1 MFNRLKKLV
10 LVTSFSLCF
19 MLISA
24 QIISF
29 AEVRDLKDSAVA
41 AWSFEGNLEDITDNG
56 NDGKKLGKT
65 TFVAGKFGKAIRLS
79 GKGDGVITPKL
90 APMNEV
96 TVAHWSKCTGRIGA
110 WRVWINV
117 DGWQKGAVHHQLYP
131 GNEIGW
137 SIHTNKPTDVQAK
150 LLIDDKQK
158 GKWHHIAVV
167 YSAGQKNVKFYI
179 NGELNNEGK
188 YTSVGPAILGPA
200 RIGSW
205 DGGGR
210 DYEGEI
216 DEFAI
221 FNTALSATDIKSIA
235 TKSLATV
242 LSGDTSVD
250 AVGKATAVWARIRAV
265 Y

>member
-1 MFNRLKKLV
+1 MLKRLALV
-10 LVTSFSLCF
+10 ASFALCF

-24 QIISF
+24 QIIGF

-41 AWSFEGNLEDITDNG
+41 AWSFEGNFKDMTDNG

-65 TFVAGKFGKAIRLS
+65 TFVAGKFGKAISLS

-117 DGWQKGAVHHQLYP
+117 DSWQKGAVHHQLYP
-131 GNEIGW
+131 GNQIGW
-137 SIHTNKPTDVQAK
+137 SIHTNTPTDVQAK

-167 YSAGQKNVKFYI
+167 YSAGKKT
-179 NGELNNEGK
+179 L
-188 YTSVGPAILGPA
+188 IL
-200 RIGSW
+200 S
-205 DGGGR
+205 
-210 DYEGEI
+210 
-216 DEFAI
+216 
-221 FNTALSATDIKSIA
+221 
-235 TKSLATV
+235 SL
-242 LSGDTSVD
+242 
-250 AVGKATAVWARIRAV
+250 IR
-265 Y
+265 

>member
-1 MFNRLKKLV
+1 MFGKLNGTAV
-10 LVTSFSLCF
+10 FAFCSI
-19 MLISA
+19 LILA
-24 QIISF
+24 QTISF
-29 AEVRDLKDSAVA
+29 AKVKNLKDSAVA
-41 AWSFEGNLEDITDNG
+41 AWSFEGNVKDVSSNG
-56 NDGKKLGKT
+56 NDGKILGKT
-65 TFVAGKFGKAIRLS
+65 KFVAGKFGQAIGLS

-90 APMNEV
+90 TPMNEV
-96 TVAHWSKCTGRIGA
+96 TVAHWSKCTGRVGA

-131 GNEIGW
+131 GNQIGW
-137 SIHTNKPTDVQAK
+137 SIHTNTPTDVQAK

-221 FNTALSATDIKSIA
+221 FNTALSATHIKSIA

-250 AVGKATAVWARIRAV
+250 AIGKATAVWAKIRAV

>member
-1 MFNRLKKLV
+1 MLKRLV

-24 QIISF
+24 KIIVF
-29 AEVRDLKDSAVA
+29 AEIRDLKDSAVA
-41 AWSFEGNLEDITDNG
+41 AWSFEGNLKDMTDNG

-65 TFVAGKFGKAIRLS
+65 TFVAGKFGKAISLS

-131 GNEIGW
+131 DNQIGW
-137 SIHTNKPTDVQAK
+137 SIHTNTPTDVQAK

-158 GKWHHIAVV
+158 GKWNHIAVV

-179 NGELNNEGK
+179 NGELNSEGK

-216 DEFAI
+216 DEFVI
-221 FNTALSATDIKSIA
+221 FNTALSATHIKSIA
-235 TKSLATV
+235 TKSLATI
-242 LSGDTSVD
+242 LSGDTSVG
-250 AVGKATAVWARIRAV
+250 AVGKATAVWAKIRAV

>member
-1 MFNRLKKLV
+1 MLKRLV
-10 LVTSFSLCF
+10 LVTSFSPCF

-24 QIISF
+24 QIIGF
-29 AEVRDLKDSAVA
+29 AEIRDLKDSAVA
-41 AWSFEGNLEDITDNG
+41 AWSFEGNFKDMTDNG

-65 TFVAGKFGKAIRLS
+65 TFVAGKFGKAISLS

-110 WRVWINV
+110 WRVWINF

-131 GNEIGW
+131 DNQIGW
-137 SIHTNKPTDVQAK
+137 SIYTNTPTDVQAK

-158 GKWHHIAVV
+158 GKCQHIAIV

-179 NGELNNEGK
+179 NGVLNSEGK

-221 FNTALSATDIKSIA
+221 FNTALSATQIKSIA
-235 TKSLATV
+235 TKSLAAI

-250 AVGKATAVWARIRAV
+250 AVGKATAVWAKIRAV

>member
-1 MFNRLKKLV
+1 MFKRLV
-10 LVTSFSLCF
+10 LVASFSLCF
-19 MLISA
+19 TLISA

-41 AWSFEGNLEDITDNG
+41 VWSFEGNFKDMTDNG

-65 TFVAGKFGKAIRLS
+65 TFVSGKFGKAISLS
-79 GKGDGVITPKL
+79 GKGDGMITPKL

-131 GNEIGW
+131 GNQIGW
-137 SIHTNKPTDVQAK
+137 SIHTNTPTDVQAK

-167 YSAGQKNVKFYI
+167 YSAKQKNVKFYI

-205 DGGGR
+205 DGGNR

-221 FNTALSATDIKSIA
+221 FNTALSATHIKSIA

-250 AVGKATAVWARIRAV
+250 AVGKATAVWAKIRTA

>member
-1 MFNRLKKLV
+1 MFKRLV
-10 LVTSFSLCF
+10 LVASFSLCF
-19 MLISA
+19 TLISA

-41 AWSFEGNLEDITDNG
+41 VWSFEGNFKDMTDNG

-65 TFVAGKFGKAIRLS
+65 TFVSGKFGKAISLS
-79 GKGDGVITPKL
+79 GKGDGMITPKL

-131 GNEIGW
+131 GNQIGW
-137 SIHTNKPTDVQAK
+137 SIHTNTPTDIHAK
-150 LLIDDKQK
+150 TTQINDTQKDK
-158 GKWHHIAVV
+158 WVHIAIV
-167 YSAGQKNVKFYI
+167 YSAPQKNVKFYI
-179 NGELNNEGK
+179 NGVLENEGK
-188 YTSVGPAILGPA
+188 YTAVGPAILGPA

-205 DGGGR
+205 DGGNR

-216 DEFAI
+216 DEFVI
-221 FNTALSATDIKSIA
+221 FDSILEEKDIQTLID
-235 TKSLATV
+235 KSL
-242 LSGDTSVD
+242 DEIWSVEH
-250 AVGKATAVWARIRAV
+250 GNKFTTIWGSIRGRN
-265 Y
+265 

>member
-1 MFNRLKKLV
+1 MLKRLV

-24 QIISF
+24 QIIGF
-29 AEVRDLKDSAVA
+29 AEIRDLKDSAVA
-41 AWSFEGNLEDITDNG
+41 AWSFEGNLKDMTDNG

-65 TFVAGKFGKAIRLS
+65 TFVAGKFGKAISLS

-131 GNEIGW
+131 GNQIGW
-137 SIHTNKPTDVQAK
+137 SIHTNTPTDVQAK

-158 GKWHHIAVV
+158 NKWNHIAVV
-167 YSAGQKNVKFYI
+167 YSASQKTVKFYI
-179 NGELNNEGK
+179 NGELNSEGK

-200 RIGSW
+200 RSGSW

-210 DYEGEI
+210 DYQGEI

-221 FNTALSATDIKSIA
+221 LNTTLSATHIKSLA
-235 TKSLATV
+235 TKSLSTV
-242 LSGDTSVD
+242 LSGDTSVE
-250 AVGKATAVWARIRAV
+250 ATGKLTTVWAKIRA
-265 Y
+265 YH

>member
-1 MFNRLKKLV
+1 MLKRLV
-10 LVTSFSLCF
+10 LVASFALCF

-24 QIISF
+24 QIIGF

-41 AWSFEGNLEDITDNG
+41 AWSFEGNFKDMTDNG
-56 NDGKKLGKT
+56 NDGKKLGET
-65 TFVAGKFGKAIRLS
+65 TFVAGKFGKAISLS

-131 GNEIGW
+131 DNRIGW
-137 SIHTNKPTDVQAK
+137 SIHTNTPTDVQAK

-158 GKWHHIAVV
+158 GKWNHIAVV
-167 YSAGQKNVKFYI
+167 YSAPQKNVKFYI
-179 NGELNNEGK
+179 NGVLESEGK
-188 YTSVGPAILGPA
+188 YTAVGPAILGPA

-210 DYEGEI
+210 DYEGAI
-216 DEFAI
+216 DEFVI
-221 FNTALSATDIKSIA
+221 FDSILEEKDVQ
-235 TKSLATV
+235 TLIDKGL
-242 LSGDTSVD
+242 DEIWSVEPGNK
-250 AVGKATAVWARIRAV
+250 VTTIWGSIRSRN
-265 Y
+265 